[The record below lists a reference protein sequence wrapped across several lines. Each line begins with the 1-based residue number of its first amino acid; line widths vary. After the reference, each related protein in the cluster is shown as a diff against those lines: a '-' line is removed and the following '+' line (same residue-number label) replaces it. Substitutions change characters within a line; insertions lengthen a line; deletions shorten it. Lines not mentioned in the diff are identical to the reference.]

1 MHYYK
6 PKIQVTAPERDERKV
21 RGWSGDGTQ
30 PYPNSGEVLFEIQIR
45 ATRNAKTKR
54 Y

>member
-6 PKIQVTAPERDERKV
+6 PKISKSQRPKET
-21 RGWSGDGTQ
+21 RGARARSGDGTQ
-30 PYPNSGEVLFEIQIR
+30 PYPNSGQVLFEIQIR
-45 ATRNAKTKR
+45 ATRNAKTKP